1 MTSLWTRTRVWVA
14 NRLLDLGLIE
24 AAKWVA
30 PKRWGRPSG
39 RSPLPPQHALCHRI
53 AGVAVASVSEAAPME
68 RTSTQRLDAL
78 FFDFVPK

>member
-30 PKRWGRPSG
+30 PKRWGRP
-39 RSPLPPQHALCHRI
+39 
-53 AGVAVASVSEAAPME
+53 
-68 RTSTQRLDAL
+68 
-78 FFDFVPK
+78 